1 VVSTGFS
8 VSREI
13 TRFFDKL
20 FDRKK
25 IGVFMRVLITGGAG
39 FIGSNLCRIL
49 SSQPGI
55 SSISV
60 LDDFSSGREENL
72 LGLDLNIY
80 KGSILDQRILRQ
92 ACRGQDAIVH
102 LAARS
107 SVPRSIDDP
116 VLSHDINVNGTV
128 AVLEE
133 ARRNNCYF
141 VFASSSSVYG
151 ANTALPKSERLV
163 PKPMS
168 PYAASKLAGESYVI
182 AWAYSFG
189 LSVLPLR
196 FFNVY
201 GPGQLALQQ
210 YSAVIPSF
218 IHSAISGQPLKIYG
232 SGEQVRDFTFV
243 DSVCQVISDSLA
255 GRVTTNEPLN
265 LAFGTTTSINQLVD
279 RIAGLEGVQEVRVER
294 LPERI
299 GDVMASSADP
309 SKFLNMFPS
318 VKPVPLETGL
328 AETFEWISRSQLN

>member
-1 VVSTGFS
+1 
-8 VSREI
+8 
-13 TRFFDKL
+13 
-20 FDRKK
+20 
-25 IGVFMRVLITGGAG
+25 MHVLITGGAG

-49 SSQPGI
+49 SREPGI

-60 LDDFSSGREENL
+60 LDDFSSGRAENL
-72 LGLDLNIY
+72 LGLDLKIHTA
-80 KGSILDQRILRQ
+80 SILDQAALRQ

-133 ARRNNCYF
+133 ARKNNCYF

-151 ANTALPKSERLV
+151 ANTVMPKTESLV
-163 PKPMS
+163 PQPMS
-168 PYAASKLAGESYVI
+168 PYAASKLAGESYAI

-201 GPGQLALQQ
+201 GPGQLAMQQ

-218 IHSAISGQPLKIYG
+218 LEAAMAGQPLKVYG
-232 SGEQVRDFTFV
+232 SGDQVRDFTYV
-243 DSVCQVISDSLA
+243 DSVCKVISDALLRRLTVS
-255 GRVTTNEPLN
+255 EPVN
-265 LAFGTTTSINQLVD
+265 LAFGTRTSLNELVTEISQL
-279 RIAGLEGVQEVRVER
+279 RGIGNVRVEHY
-294 LPERI
+294 PERV
-299 GDVMASSADP
+299 GDVFASSADP
-309 SKFLNMFPS
+309 TRFLSMFAT
-318 VKPVPLETGL
+318 VKPVDLQTGL
-328 AETFEWISRSQLN
+328 EAAMTWLGKTQ